1 MPRKTDFCSK
11 WLLKFDNTGRV
22 CSRWLA
28 KGKTS
33 SSFRCIVCNTDDLS
47 CANGGWRDVKKH
59 FDRPKHIQCMKDV
72 FGSIPLVASSHP
84 SSSFSSN
91 TNDGSVCTTTSSTS
105 VNETRIPVVS
115 IQNDQ
120 RSLTHEDKVT
130 RAECIWAM
138 ATSQLGFS
146 YNSSQFLPEVFRF
159 MFPDSQIAT
168 DYSLRSRKIS
178 YVISHG
184 TGYYFT
190 NELIKDVRKAHGF
203 TLIFDETTIAGVRK
217 QLDIFF
223 RYWSETK
230 NCVCVRFYKSIMLGH
245 ATADIVSRSIIDS
258 LKSDGVD
265 ITKMLMLG
273 RDNPNVNKAIED
285 ILNKE
290 VIAERKKKSSS
301 MPVLGLISIGS
312 CPLHVIHGSFR
323 KGFKSTV
330 WFIDESIN
338 DIWFWFSRSSAR
350 REDFISAA
358 NSINETYSRFL
369 ARFVVTRWIE
379 VGPVI
384 ERIIDQ
390 WNIIKEY
397 FLTYLP
403 TIDKKIESN
412 DKYVRIKNFITD
424 KSTLA
429 KFHFILFLYQTIFK
443 RELFWLQQEQPLVH
457 LLYGECCNLLLNIM
471 LSFVKEELLKDKE
484 GSDLLSVPFELQNSQ
499 KNNVNIDIG
508 ETTRTYIKDLSV
520 SEKTN
525 FFPDIRQK
533 ELTKSLPLKNDFLR
547 HLQCLQPL
555 ARKEESS
562 RTSIMYLSRHVPH
575 LLTNEEVD
583 RVGAEWRVYQMAD
596 IPEEWFRKI
605 TVSSDNI
612 IEYLPIDK
620 YWYQIFSTTTS
631 IGTPQYVVLT
641 KLVKCLL
648 SLSHGNSDVERG
660 FSENNHLVSDDRSSL
675 NEVSINGLRATKAGV
690 KFFGGGK
697 VHIVP
702 TTSTLLSNV
711 KEAYSRYTKDNEQQQ
726 KLIKSTD
733 VGNGKRG
740 PDTEHELLEEKETQL
755 INEQKN
761 LQEEL
766 TKATNMLQEG
776 TTRLAAAMKNKTFD
790 DIGTAEVLVTAANG
804 KLAALKTQL
813 IENNENLNRLRKKQ
827 KK

>member
-1 MPRKTDFCSK
+1 
-11 WLLKFDNTGRV
+11 
-22 CSRWLA
+22 
-28 KGKTS
+28 
-33 SSFRCIVCNTDDLS
+33 
-47 CANGGWRDVKKH
+47 
-59 FDRPKHIQCMKDV
+59 
-72 FGSIPLVASSHP
+72 
-84 SSSFSSN
+84 
-91 TNDGSVCTTTSSTS
+91 
-105 VNETRIPVVS
+105 
-115 IQNDQ
+115 
-120 RSLTHEDKVT
+120 
-130 RAECIWAM
+130 
-138 ATSQLGFS
+138 
-146 YNSSQFLPEVFRF
+146 
-159 MFPDSQIAT
+159 
-168 DYSLRSRKIS
+168 
-178 YVISHG
+178 
-184 TGYYFT
+184 
-190 NELIKDVRKAHGF
+190 
-203 TLIFDETTIAGVRK
+203 
-217 QLDIFF
+217 
-223 RYWSETK
+223 
-230 NCVCVRFYKSIMLGH
+230 MLGH

-265 ITKMLMLG
+265 ITKILMLGMSYFSPFARIICFIRIG

-285 ILNKE
+285 ILNEE
-290 VIAERKKKSSS
+290 VIAERKKRSSS
-301 MPVLGLISIGS
+301 IPVLGLISIGS
-312 CPLHVIHGSFR
+312 CPLHVIHVSFR

-369 ARFVVTRWIE
+369 SRFVVTRWIE

-429 KFHFILFLYQTIFK
+429 KFHFILFLYQTVFK
-443 RELFWLQQEQPLVH
+443 RELVWLQQEQPLIH
-457 LLYGECCNLLLNIM
+457 LLYGECCNLLRNIM
-471 LSFVKEELLKDKE
+471 LSFVKEELLQDKE
-484 GSDLLSVPFELQNSQ
+484 GSDLLSVSFELQNSQ

-525 FFPDIRQK
+525 FFHDIRQVYCTMTK

-583 RVGAEWRVYQMAD
+583 RLGAEWRVYQMAD
-596 IPEEWFRKI
+596 IPEEWFRKS

-660 FSENNHLVSDDRSSL
+660 FSENNHLVSEDRSSL
-675 NEVSINGLRATKAGV
+675 NEVSINGLRATKTGV
-690 KFFGGGK
+690 KFFGSGK
-697 VHIVP
+697 VHVVP

-733 VGNGKRG
+733 VINGKRG
-740 PDTEHELLEEKETQL
+740 PDAEHELLEEKETQL

-766 TKATNMLQEG
+766 TKATNMLEEG
-776 TTRLAAAMKNKTFD
+776 TTRLAAAMKNKKFD
-790 DIGTAEVLVTAANG
+790 DIGIAEVLVTAANA
-804 KLAALKTQL
+804 KLAALKTKL